1 MWLERPGC
9 RPGNVK
15 NNKKILNSPLLR
27 LQDLLAFMHI
37 ALKIKKICQ
46 FFFGVIRGRK
56 AISWIWFLVLA
67 AAFYAFVINLP
78 FGRHVVSILEQLG
91 PSPENIFFG
100 LTVPVVVFAA
110 SFIIFLLLLT
120 RYTAK
125 IILVPL
131 TVLAAVLF
139 YASWNYGIIYDF
151 DMVRNFALTN
161 PAEAQSYINTA
172 SIFTVLLLGVLP
184 ALIVLRLKITW
195 PQSHIGSFFK
205 RLGLVVSSFLVV
217 GVIYLLVGSS
227 YVSNG
232 RNNHSLN
239 REFIP
244 YSFLSAVNSYVKT
257 TYFTVPEPFKI
268 IGSDAFTDNPQERP
282 EVVVMILG
290 ETARAENYP
299 ENGYQ
304 RNTTPYTAQIP
315 NYITFSKVISCG
327 TSTAQSVPCLFSNM
341 SRDSFKRSRAERVS
355 NLLDV
360 VVKSGFGVAWIDN
373 DGGCQ
378 GVCERLPKSDVYLID
393 PAKESLESPQLC
405 STNNCY
411 DEIVLKKLPQVI
423 ASLKTRNKF
432 VVVHLKGSH
441 GPTYFERTPK
451 EYKKFTP
458 SCERSDIQACS
469 IEELINTYDNTIL
482 YTDLVIAQIQK
493 FLVSLGE
500 SKGSGLLYLSDHG
513 ESLGEMGLYLHGM
526 PYAIAPD
533 TQTRVPLHM
542 WFNQGFVADHK
553 LNLTC
558 LVNEGKRAG
567 FYSHDNIFHS
577 MLGLLDVAT
586 KAYNKKLDFFS
597 GCR

>member
-1 MWLERPGC
+1 M
-9 RPGNVK
+9 
-15 NNKKILNSPLLR
+15 
-27 LQDLLAFMHI
+27 
-37 ALKIKKICQ
+37 
-46 FFFGVIRGRK
+46 
-56 AISWIWFLVLA
+56 A

-78 FGRHVVSILEQLG
+78 FWRHVVSILEQLG

-151 DMVRNFALTN
+151 NMVRNFALTN

-227 YVSNG
+227 YVSTG

-315 NYITFSKVISCG
+315 N
-327 TSTAQSVPCLFSNM
+327 
-341 SRDSFKRSRAERVS
+341 
-355 NLLDV
+355 
-360 VVKSGFGVAWIDN
+360 
-373 DGGCQ
+373 
-378 GVCERLPKSDVYLID
+378 
-393 PAKESLESPQLC
+393 
-405 STNNCY
+405 
-411 DEIVLKKLPQVI
+411 
-423 ASLKTRNKF
+423 
-432 VVVHLKGSH
+432 
-441 GPTYFERTPK
+441 
-451 EYKKFTP
+451 
-458 SCERSDIQACS
+458 
-469 IEELINTYDNTIL
+469 
-482 YTDLVIAQIQK
+482 
-493 FLVSLGE
+493 
-500 SKGSGLLYLSDHG
+500 
-513 ESLGEMGLYLHGM
+513 
-526 PYAIAPD
+526 
-533 TQTRVPLHM
+533 
-542 WFNQGFVADHK
+542 
-553 LNLTC
+553 
-558 LVNEGKRAG
+558 
-567 FYSHDNIFHS
+567 
-577 MLGLLDVAT
+577 
-586 KAYNKKLDFFS
+586 
-597 GCR
+597 

>member
-67 AAFYAFVINLP
+67 AAFYAFVFNWP
-78 FGRHVVSILEQLG
+78 FWCHVVSILEQLG
-91 PSPENIFFG
+91 PSPENIFLR

-161 PAEAQSYINTA
+161 SAEAQSYINTA

-184 ALIVLRLKITW
+184 ALIVLRIKITW

-227 YVSNG
+227 YVSTG

-378 GVCERLPKSDVYLID
+378 G
-393 PAKESLESPQLC
+393 
-405 STNNCY
+405 
-411 DEIVLKKLPQVI
+411 
-423 ASLKTRNKF
+423 
-432 VVVHLKGSH
+432 
-441 GPTYFERTPK
+441 
-451 EYKKFTP
+451 
-458 SCERSDIQACS
+458 
-469 IEELINTYDNTIL
+469 
-482 YTDLVIAQIQK
+482 
-493 FLVSLGE
+493 
-500 SKGSGLLYLSDHG
+500 
-513 ESLGEMGLYLHGM
+513 
-526 PYAIAPD
+526 
-533 TQTRVPLHM
+533 
-542 WFNQGFVADHK
+542 
-553 LNLTC
+553 
-558 LVNEGKRAG
+558 
-567 FYSHDNIFHS
+567 
-577 MLGLLDVAT
+577 
-586 KAYNKKLDFFS
+586 
-597 GCR
+597 